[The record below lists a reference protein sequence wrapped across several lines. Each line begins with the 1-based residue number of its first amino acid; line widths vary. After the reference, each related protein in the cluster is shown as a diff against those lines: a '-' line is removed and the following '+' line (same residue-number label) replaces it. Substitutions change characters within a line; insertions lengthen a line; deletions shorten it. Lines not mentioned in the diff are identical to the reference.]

1 MELEALTMAASTA
14 VVGAMSTS
22 LWEQT
27 RAVAVGWWRQVHPE
41 RADVVDAELVEA
53 GGELATAREA
63 GDEAAEAELA
73 ADLVAEW
80 ERRLRRLLVARPGLA
95 DEVRRAV
102 DELTARQPEP
112 ASPAPVRQE
121 VNVSHRATAYVAGR
135 DQHFDG
141 R

>member
-1 MELEALTMAASTA
+1 MGLEALAMAASTA
-14 VVGAMSTS
+14 LVGAMSTS
-22 LWEQT
+22 LWEQA

-53 GGELATAREA
+53 
-63 GDEAAEAELA
+63 AEAELA

-80 ERRLRRLLVARPGLA
+80 ERRLRRLLLARPGLA

-121 VNVSHRATAYVAGR
+121 VNVSDRATAYVAGR